1 MWSNQVGNNVITID
15 LSPIYHQDFNEDVA
29 HENVFRWRSQDGE
42 NFNRNNQQTTTL
54 TGVITTKDLNDSK
67 LQTKWSNSQEP
78 IDVTG
83 MSSLHRILL
92 IRDITQRLREMD
104 ESREINDKLF
114 TPGGNSSTEIY
125 FNLDGVQFSLGLNPT
140 KDQPGN
146 ALLTMHGPV
155 CGIFKDLHKSIEEFE
170 CFGKLSGQSIDS
182 IVTRARQ
189 MGKRITSNDILISEN
204 YYDDDAKMRMA
215 EQLTFFMLIYDFEIA
230 RRLQRP
236 FVNKSERLDSLPIG
250 IGIAFNHLLNKKRGN
265 DYRWVFFSCL
275 FLSKPASRKQFLDE
289 IIAVFKEWDESEKM
303 WTHSDLIQLLYD
315 HFGAPPPI

>member
-29 HENVFRWRSQDGE
+29 HENVFRWRSQDGD
-42 NFNRNNQQTTTL
+42 NFNRQQTTTL
-54 TGVITTKDLNDSK
+54 TRVLITADEIKEK
-67 LQTKWSNSQEP
+67 PQTKWSNSQEP

-104 ESREINDKLF
+104 ESREIDDKLL
-114 TPGGNSSTEIY
+114 TGNSSTEIY

-146 ALLTMHGPV
+146 ALLTMQGPV

-170 CFGKLSGQSIDS
+170 CFGKLSAQSIDL

-189 MGKRITSNDILISEN
+189 MGKRITSDDIISES

-236 FVNKSERLDSLPIG
+236 FVNNSQRLDSLPIG
-250 IGIAFNHLLNKKRGN
+250 IGIAFNHLLNKKRGK

-275 FLSKPASRKQFLDE
+275 FQSKPASRKEFLDE
-289 IIAVFKEWDESEKM
+289 IIAAFKEWDESEKM

-315 HFGAPPPI
+315 HFGAPPPPT